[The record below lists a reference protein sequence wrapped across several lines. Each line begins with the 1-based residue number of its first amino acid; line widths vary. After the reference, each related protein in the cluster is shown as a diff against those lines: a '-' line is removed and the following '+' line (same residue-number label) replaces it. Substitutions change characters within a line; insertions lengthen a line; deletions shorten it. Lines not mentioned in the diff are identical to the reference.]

1 MEQRP
6 QQSNKPWALL
16 FILLGVV
23 ILIMAGTSYT
33 FVLRI
38 MVALGALVLIDYGM
52 GLLGL
57 PTLSQLL
64 SSLIDRFFPKHK

>member
-1 MEQRP
+1 MEQR
-6 QQSNKPWALL
+6 QNSKPWALL

-38 MVALGALVLIDYGM
+38 IIALGALVLIDYGM

-64 SSLIDRFFPKHK
+64 SSLFERFFPKHK